1 MRCVPW
7 QVALPVGQE
16 IKYKYVVHS
25 GDQWRWEPG
34 FDRSLPT
41 EGNVRPLVELRD
53 FHRTSGLLSP
63 CSSLL
68 LLAPPCCVPTAR
80 LHFSG
85 FLSSAPDAYLPC
97 SCVHVLKG
105 ERSVEERT

>member
-68 LLAPPCCVPTAR
+68 LLAVFQPLASTSPAFFQARPTPICPAR
-80 LHFSG
+80 VCT
-85 FLSSAPDAYLPC
+85 C
-97 SCVHVLKG
+97 SRAKG
-105 ERSVEERT
+105 V